1 MKNNFQN
8 LSSTTQAILFMITT
22 LFMFSIMDLIA
33 KYLNDSYDT
42 FQIVWARYTSQ
53 FVLAFFFSGTKINSV
68 IKNKIYKITTY
79 QINLFICRYMFIFQ
93 WNLSGW
99 ISQIGCYICY
109 KSLNYYYSCSIIFK
123 RTCWH

>member
-22 LFMFSIMDLIA
+22 LFMFSIMDIIA

-53 FVLAFFFSGTKINSV
+53 LVLAFFISPFFIFPLK
-68 IKNKIYKITTY
+68 KIYKITTDAIST
-79 QINLFICRYMFIFQ
+79 QNNLF
-93 WNLSGW
+93 
-99 ISQIGCYICY
+99 
-109 KSLNYYYSCSIIFK
+109 
-123 RTCWH
+123 